1 MDTCGS
7 ADESSIVASLV
18 SLGQAPS
25 RKLNF
30 QFRSLHHDHV
40 DHVPYVTKAKGFLMR
55 SLMHALK
62 THSDGSRA
70 GHGYGNSKDGFK
82 ELLSTGMPE
91 ASDFLA
97 WEERTGNR

>member
-1 MDTCGS
+1 MWLFVDTCGS

-91 ASDFLA
+91 ASK
-97 WEERTGNR
+97 

>member
-1 MDTCGS
+1 
-7 ADESSIVASLV
+7 
-18 SLGQAPS
+18 
-25 RKLNF
+25 
-30 QFRSLHHDHV
+30 
-40 DHVPYVTKAKGFLMR
+40 
-55 SLMHALK
+55 MHALK